1 MGVSTYKTKKGRRY
15 KAILYRD
22 GQVVASCRGFTT
34 KTDARKWLADTEK
47 QNENQ
52 APAPIPTGTAFSSVA
67 ASYLDDMEARR
78 QPNTYSYKKATI
90 NRFLIHMGG
99 DFELADLTI
108 SDIDAYMLKRR
119 EDDGPKAANRD
130 AIELKACLNWAIRK
144 NLWQSNPFREV
155 EPFPEQKFQRYV
167 PSAEDVM
174 AVRAVAVGQER
185 DLVDVL
191 YYTGARLSE
200 ACTLTWGDVDF
211 DRMTITLWTRKRRGG
226 GREPRTMGMVKPLAA
241 LLRSRAENRTA
252 ESNHVFT
259 DPATGNALTKNTR
272 WCITLFGNLCAS
284 AKVTRFTAHCIRH
297 FVATRLKDSRQAT
310 PFQIQNFLGHQNLS
324 TTERYLHEL
333 DVDRGVSAILDDSE
347 ITVSDKIEPQ
357 IEPQTPMQ

>member
-1 MGVSTYKTKKGRRY
+1 MGVSTYRTKDGRRY
-15 KAILYRD
+15 RATLYRD
-22 GQVVASCRGFTT
+22 GGAVAAKRGFTT
-34 KTDARKWLADTEK
+34 KAAARKWMTDTAK
-47 QNENQ
+47 QSQ
-52 APAPIPTGTAFSSVA
+52 APAQPLPTGTAFSSVA
-67 ASYLDDMEARR
+67 TSYLDDMEARR
-78 QPNTYSYKKATI
+78 QPNTYKYKIATI
-90 NRFLIHMGG
+90 NRFLAHMGG
-99 DFELADLTI
+99 DFLLDDLTI
-108 SDIDAYMLKRR
+108 ADIDAYMLKRR

-130 AIELKACLNWAIRK
+130 AIELKACINWGIRK

-185 DLVDVL
+185 ELIDVL

-200 ACTLTWGDVDF
+200 ACTLAWEDVDF

-241 LLRSRAENRTA
+241 LLQARASGQ
-252 ESNHVFT
+252 ESGHIFT
-259 DPATGNALTKNTR
+259 DPATGNPLTKNTR
-272 WCITLFGNLCAS
+272 WCITLFDNLCTR
-284 AKVTRFTAHCIRH
+284 AKVKRFTAHCVRH

-333 DVDRGVSAILDDSE
+333 DIDRGVSAILDDSE
-347 ITVSDKIEPQ
+347 ITVSDKIGPQ
-357 IEPQTPMQ
+357 IGPQTPVQ